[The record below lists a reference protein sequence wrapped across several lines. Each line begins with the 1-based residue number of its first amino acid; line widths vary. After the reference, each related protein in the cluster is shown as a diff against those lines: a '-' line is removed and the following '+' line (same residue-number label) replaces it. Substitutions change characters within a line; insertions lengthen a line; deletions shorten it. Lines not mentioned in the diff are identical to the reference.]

1 MVGGARLTPRIGL
14 QAGWA
19 LTTTGRLFAPVALLV
34 LAYQRGGAG
43 ALAATSV
50 ALAVVGAVMSAVI
63 GRLGDRRHLGWV
75 IISMVATAGAL
86 LVLSTVA
93 AVLDW
98 PLLLSLGLGTLAC
111 GLIATYRPLQAS
123 LLPWLVRTPRDLA
136 AANVSAAA
144 IESGAALTGP
154 ALAGAALLATTP
166 DRALAIG
173 AACIVLAL
181 VPMTAIRMP
190 AAYATR
196 VLAPVARGSYLVGLM
211 VLFRIGRAGGA
222 ATLVLAQTFA
232 RGALSVLLVILV
244 LEELQLGEDVVGWLW
259 AAMGA
264 GGLVGA
270 AVGRAILRVTRLLR
284 CFLLGVVLW
293 GVGLAVIAVGSG
305 PWVVVAGMVV
315 IGIGNALEDPGLFT
329 SVARLA
335 PRGLAAQALG
345 AVEIVVCTGMA
356 LGSAAAPGLAAAFD
370 VRPAILVIGLAVLVL
385 AAVHFRPLA
394 LLDRA
399 EQEGA
404 VPAEL
409 LTGAE
414 IFEPLPL
421 VTVEHLAS
429 RLERREYAVGETV
442 ITEGEPGDRLY
453 IVEEGVAEVSV
464 HGVVRPDLGPGE
476 TFGEIALLR
485 DSPRTATVVAGGAG
499 LAAYSLTREDFLTA
513 IRGSSG
519 SAEALAS
526 ARLARDESG

>member
-1 MVGGARLTPRIGL
+1 MASGVRLTPRIGL
-14 QAGWA
+14 QVGWA

-34 LAYQRGGAG
+34 LAYQRGGPA

-63 GRLGDRRHLGWV
+63 GRLADRRNLGWV
-75 IISMVATAGAL
+75 IISMVAVAASL

-93 AVLDW
+93 AVFDW
-98 PLLLSLGLGTLAC
+98 PLLVSLGFGTLAC
-111 GLIATYRPLQAS
+111 GLLATYRPLQAS
-123 LLPWLVRTPRDLA
+123 LLPWLVHTPRELA

-144 IESGAALTGP
+144 IESGAALAGP

-173 AACIVLAL
+173 AACILLAL
-181 VPMTAIRMP
+181 LPMAAIRLP

-196 VLAPVARGSYLVGLM
+196 VTAPAEHGSYLAGLR
-211 VLFRIGRAGGA
+211 VLFQLSRGGGA
-222 ATLVLAQTFA
+222 AVLVLAQTFA

-244 LEELQLGEDVVGWLW
+244 LEELGLGDDVVGWLW

-270 AVGRAILRVTRLLR
+270 AIGRAVLRVTRLLR

-293 GVGLAVIAVGSG
+293 GAGLAVIALGTG
-305 PWVVVAGMVV
+305 PWAIVAGMVL

-329 SVARLA
+329 AVARLA
-335 PRGLAAQALG
+335 PRGLAAQALN
-345 AVEIVVCTGMA
+345 AVEILVCTGMA
-356 LGSAAAPGLAAAFD
+356 LGSAAAPGLASAMD
-370 VRPAILVIGLAVLVL
+370 VRPAILGIGIAVLVL
-385 AAVHFRPLA
+385 AAIYYRPLR

-399 EQEGA
+399 EEQTA
-404 VPAEL
+404 VPTEL

-429 RLERREYAVGETV
+429 RLELHEYAVGEPV

-453 IVEEGVAEVSV
+453 VVDEGIAQVSV
-464 HGVVRPDLGPGE
+464 HGVARPDLGPGE

-485 DSPRTATVVAGGAG
+485 DSPRTATVVAGDGG
-499 LAAYSLTREDFLTA
+499 LAVYSLAREEFLTA
-513 IRGSSG
+513 IQGSSG
-519 SAEALAS
+519 SAEALAA
-526 ARLARDESG
+526 ARLARDEAG

>member
-34 LAYQRGGAG
+34 LAYQRGGPG

-75 IISMVATAGAL
+75 IISMVATAGVL

-93 AVLDW
+93 AVLDG
-98 PLLLSLGLGTLAC
+98 PLLVSLGFGTLAC
-111 GLIATYRPLQAS
+111 GLLATYRPLQAS

-144 IESGAALTGP
+144 IESGAALAGP

-196 VLAPVARGSYLVGLM
+196 VVGPVTRGSYLAGLL
-211 VLFRIGRAGGA
+211 VLFRIGRGGA
-222 ATLVLAQTFA
+222 MATLVLAQTFA

-244 LEELQLGEDVVGWLW
+244 IEELRVGEDVVGWLW

-270 AVGRAILRVTRLLR
+270 AIGRVVLRVTRLLR
-284 CFLLGVVLW
+284 FFVLGVALW
-293 GVGLAVIAVGSG
+293 GVGLAVIALGSG
-305 PWVVVAGMVV
+305 PWVVVTGMVV

-345 AVEIVVCTGMA
+345 AVEIIVCTGMA
-356 LGSAAAPGLAAAFD
+356 LGSAAAPGLAAALD
-370 VRPAILVIGLAVLVL
+370 VRPAILVIALAVLVL
-385 AAVHFRPLA
+385 VAIYVRPLA
-394 LLDRA
+394 RLDRA
-399 EQEGA
+399 EVQSA
-404 VPAEL
+404 APAEL
-409 LTGAE
+409 LSGAK

-429 RLERREYAVGETV
+429 RLGRREYAGGETV
-442 ITEGEPGDRLY
+442 ITEGEQGDCLY
-453 IVEEGVAEVSV
+453 VVEEGAAEVSV
-464 HGVVRPDLGPGE
+464 RGVARPDLGPGE
-476 TFGEIALLR
+476 TFGEIALLH

-499 LAAYSLTREDFLTA
+499 LAVYTLWREDFLTA

-519 SAEALAS
+519 SAEALAA
-526 ARLARDESG
+526 ARLARDEAG

>member
-34 LAYQRGGAG
+34 LAYQRGGPG

-50 ALAVVGAVMSAVI
+50 ALAVVGAVMSAVV

-75 IISMVATAGAL
+75 IISMVAVAGAL
-86 LVLSTVA
+86 LTLSTVA

-98 PLLLSLGLGTLAC
+98 PLLISLGLGTLAC
-111 GLIATYRPLQAS
+111 GLLATYRPLQAS
-123 LLPWLVRTPRDLA
+123 LLPWLVHTPRDLA
-136 AANVSAAA
+136 SANVSAAA
-144 IESGAALTGP
+144 IESGAALAGP

-181 VPMTAIRMP
+181 APMSAIRMP

-196 VLAPVARGSYLVGLM
+196 VVGPAARGSYLAGLM
-211 VLFRIGRAGGA
+211 VLFRIGRGGA
-222 ATLVLAQTFA
+222 MATLVLAQTFA

-244 LEELQLGEDVVGWLW
+244 IEELRVGEDVVGWLW

-270 AVGRAILRVTRLLR
+270 AIGRVVLRVTRLLR
-284 CFLLGVVLW
+284 FFVLGVALW
-293 GVGLAVIAVGSG
+293 GLGLAVIALGSG
-305 PWVVVAGMVV
+305 PWVVLTGMVV

-345 AVEIVVCTGMA
+345 AVEIIVSTGMA
-356 LGSAAAPGLAAAFD
+356 LGAATAPGLAGALD
-370 VRPAILVIGLAVLVL
+370 VRPSIFVVGVAVLAL
-385 AAVHFRPLA
+385 AAVYLRPLA
-394 LLDRA
+394 RLDRA
-399 EQEGA
+399 EQETGA
-404 VPAEL
+404 PAEL
-409 LTGAE
+409 LAGAQ

-421 VTVEHLAS
+421 VTVEHLAG
-429 RLERREYAVGETV
+429 RLDRHEYAVGETV
-442 ITEGEPGDRLY
+442 ITEGEEGDCLY
-453 IVEEGVAEVSV
+453 VVEGGVAEVTV
-464 HGVVRPDLGPGE
+464 RGVARPDLGPGE

-485 DSPRTATVVAGGAG
+485 DSPRTATVVAGREG
-499 LAAYSLTREDFLTA
+499 LAVYTLEREDFLTA

-526 ARLARDESG
+526 ARLARDEGG